1 VAGVRF
7 SLAPFVKA
15 QLMTEFLMLVS
26 GAYPIQVA
34 VLSIKRLKE
43 WSFEGDAAFFIALTR
58 FSRAGSSLFFQSFT
72 QLFPF
77 SGMSWRC

>member
-1 VAGVRF
+1 MDCMAWGGRSSILF
-7 SLAPFVKA
+7 GSIRKA

-43 WSFEGDAAFFIALTR
+43 WSFE
-58 FSRAGSSLFFQSFT
+58 
-72 QLFPF
+72 
-77 SGMSWRC
+77 